1 MIESAFAIVC
11 ILAKNSIEIEIIDF
25 FEKLSEK
32 NQSIDHGWAKSFSR
46 GKKNIQKMTLST
58 YITLCLKRPGMN
70 NHMLRHKEKNEEK
83 L

>member
-32 NQSIDHGWAKSFSR
+32 NQSIDHGWAKSLSW
-46 GKKNIQKMTLST
+46 GKKKHS
-58 YITLCLKRPGMN
+58 K
-70 NHMLRHKEKNEEK
+70 K
-83 L
+83 